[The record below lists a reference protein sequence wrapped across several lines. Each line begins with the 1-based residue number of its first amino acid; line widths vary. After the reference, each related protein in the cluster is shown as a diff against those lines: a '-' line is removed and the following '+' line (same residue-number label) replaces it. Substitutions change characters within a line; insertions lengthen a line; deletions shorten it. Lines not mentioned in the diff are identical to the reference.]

1 MGMIIK
7 NGVVYAGG
15 GGGSSSHEY
24 STTEKVIG
32 TWIDGSDVYEKTF
45 YIPSISISG
54 SDTLTVESNFNNFL
68 ISATGVYISPDNVTL
83 YMIPEGRIRVF
94 VNSSRELK
102 LEAINSGTFNG
113 GKGYLTVLYTKNT

>member
-15 GGGSSSHEY
+15 GGGSYSHEY
-24 STTEKVIG
+24 STTEKVVG
-32 TWIDGSDVYEKTF
+32 TWIDGSNVYERTI

-54 SDTLTVESNFNNFL
+54 STTLTVESGFNDFL
-68 ISATGVYISPDNVTL
+68 ISATGVYISPDEVTL

-94 VNSSRELK
+94 VNSSHELK
-102 LEAINSGTFNG
+102 LEAINSGSFNG
-113 GKGYLTVLYTKNT
+113 GKGYLTIQYIKNV